1 MTDAQERRD
10 PATER
15 VKVATLV
22 EICGNIPGI
31 PVFEA
36 ESVDVSARGMH
47 LRTAYLPEAGAPLV
61 CRFESDGREIV
72 VEGTVKQV
80 VFIAPHSI
88 VYLDVK
94 DDKGESAIW
103 ALEATAPAG
112 IYGNGVGRQDVRAGD
127 PIKAR
132 CHQLRDGANGCLL
145 GFITPMHG
153 DAARGNGIEREWD

>member
-1 MTDAQERRD
+1 MSPKLLA
-10 PATER
+10 AL
-15 VKVATLV
+15 VSTLV
-22 EICGNIPGI
+22 ASA
-31 PVFEA
+31 PVLA
-36 ESVDVSARGMH
+36 HHSHANYDI
-47 LRTAYLPEAGAPLV
+47 TKW
-61 CRFESDGREIV
+61 IV

-94 DDKGESAIW
+94 DDKGETAIW

-112 IYGNGVGRQDVRAGD
+112 IYNNGVGRQDVRAGD

-153 DAARGNGIEREWD
+153 DAARGNGVEREWD